1 MYFFPSP
8 TRSFLTSS
16 PRVLVY
22 VIKVFA
28 WTWAATGWLLFFC
41 GNYFDY
47 KILQI
52 AKAFAAPPADGAN
65 DANGGERDTLLDS
78 SLPAWCRVDLENYME
93 SRSFIPKWLSPHTTP
108 TRQDTLFWS
117 ERKGPKMILL
127 LFQIKLVFTAAYCAL
142 LILSF
147 YPYMYHYESTV
158 EFVAYL
164 LVSLLPI
171 LIMGA
176 ESDESAANMSLI
188 SCIGVHRRPHSIA
201 QVIREEKTDRIIR
214 SLVILEKLQH
224 AAEHGF
230 QKPHPHDPHGSS
242 SSSSHTIDK
251 AEIADVSK
259 TFDAFDLARDG
270 YIEDSELKEI
280 MEKVGAP
287 VTKES
292 LEAMLNLLDKD
303 KNGRVS
309 KEEFLSFYKDHILS
323 THDGEEH
330 HGHHGFHDTAKYMF
344 ALFDTDKSGEITI
357 GEFKSLLDAF
367 NVGFT
372 VDEIGELVNEL
383 DEQNNGTIGEEEFVE
398 LLEKHEHL
406 FKKMETPQLF

>member
-1 MYFFPSP
+1 
-8 TRSFLTSS
+8 
-16 PRVLVY
+16 
-22 VIKVFA
+22 
-28 WTWAATGWLLFFC
+28 
-41 GNYFDY
+41 
-47 KILQI
+47 LQI
-52 AKAFAAPPADGAN
+52 AKEFAAPAPADGTNA
-65 DANGGERDTLLDS
+65 GGETDALLNS
-78 SLPAWCRVDLENYME
+78 SLPAWCHVDLEKYMQTRPFL
-93 SRSFIPKWLSPHTTP
+93 SKWLSPHTTP

-147 YPYMYHYESTV
+147 YPYMYHEESTAK
-158 EFVAYL
+158 FVAYL
-164 LVSLLPI
+164 FVSLLPI

-176 ESDESAANMSLI
+176 ESHESAANMSLI
-188 SCIGVHRRPHSIA
+188 SCIGVHRRPHSVA
-201 QVIREEKTDRIIR
+201 QVIREEKTDRIIQ
-214 SLVILEKLQH
+214 SLAILQKLQH

-230 QKPHPHDPHGSS
+230 QTPHPRDDHPGSS
-242 SSSSHTIDK
+242 SLSSHSNSFEM

-259 TFDAFDLARDG
+259 TFDAFDLTRDG
-270 YIEDSELKEI
+270 YIEDTEFKEI
-280 MEKVGAP
+280 MQKLGAP
-287 VTKES
+287 ATKES

-309 KEEFLSFYKDHILS
+309 KEEFLSFYKDQVLS
-323 THDGEEH
+323 THHEEEH
-330 HGHHGFHDTAKYMF
+330 HGFHETAKYMF

-372 VDEIGELVNEL
+372 VDEIGDLVNEL

-398 LLEKHEHL
+398 LLEKHGHL
-406 FKKMETPQLF
+406 FKKMEMPPLL